1 MTNDT
6 EITRLRLLLAERDK
20 MIDELLALLSA
31 MTADV
36 LARLKEQ
43 HERLVFNIEHRRS
56 VD

>member
-20 MIDELLALLSA
+20 MIDELLVLLNQ
-31 MTADV
+31 MTDQV
-36 LARLKEQ
+36 VTQVKEQ
-43 HERLVFNIEHRRS
+43 HQRLVFNIEHRTP